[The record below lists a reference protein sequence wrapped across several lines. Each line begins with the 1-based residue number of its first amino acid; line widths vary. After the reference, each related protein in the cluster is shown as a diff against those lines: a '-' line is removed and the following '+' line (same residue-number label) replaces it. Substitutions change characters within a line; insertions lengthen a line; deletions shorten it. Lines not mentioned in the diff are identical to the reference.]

1 MDRGRSLAFRYI
13 TAIVAIAA
21 VLVIGWALAPILGHS
36 LPYITL
42 FPAIAFAAWYCGTGP
57 SIVGS
62 LLGLFVAQVLLVRPA
77 GAPLWTVQEWTGI
90 AGFVLASG
98 IIIVMGETRRR
109 ENEALKIA
117 RGELEQ
123 QVKDRT
129 AELNSANSGL
139 RDLTARLMRLQD
151 EERRRIARELHD
163 SVGQSLAAL
172 GMNLTSV
179 ESEIER
185 LTKTAATLRDSATL
199 VREMNQEIRTISHL
213 LHPPLLDEAGLASA
227 LRWYAEGF
235 AERSKIQVVLEIPK
249 DFERLNPEL
258 ETAVFRFVQECLT
271 NVHKHSQGQR
281 AKIQVVRVKDAIQV
295 AVEDDGQGISLEK
308 KKTLDLNSSPGVG
321 IRGMRERLRQ
331 LGGSIEFQSAG
342 GIGTI
347 VCANLPLAGPVP
359 VKQTG
364 PLEQAEASQQ
374 SEAERPA
381 PIQPVR
387 ADSANAA
394 DAA

>member
-1 MDRGRSLAFRYI
+1 
-13 TAIVAIAA
+13 
-21 VLVIGWALAPILGHS
+21 
-36 LPYITL
+36 
-42 FPAIAFAAWYCGTGP
+42 
-57 SIVGS
+57 
-62 LLGLFVAQVLLVRPA
+62 
-77 GAPLWTVQEWTGI
+77 EWTGI
-90 AGFVLASG
+90 AGFVLGSG

-129 AELNSANSGL
+129 AELESANSGL
-139 RDLTARLMRLQD
+139 RDLTARLMKLQD
-151 EERRRIARELHD
+151 EERRRTPRPLHD
-163 SVGQSLAAL
+163 SLVQSPGAL

-281 AKIQVVRVKDAIQV
+281 AKIQIVRVKDVIQV
-295 AVEDDGQGISLEK
+295 AVEDDGVGISPDK
-308 KKTLDLNSSPGVG
+308 KKALELSSSPGVG

-331 LGGSIEFQSAG
+331 LGGSLDFQSAG
-342 GIGTI
+342 RGTT
-347 VCANLPLAGPVP
+347 VCAILPLAASVA
-359 VKQTG
+359 VKQVG
-364 PLEQAEASQQ
+364 PLEQAEALQQ
-374 SEAERPA
+374 AEFEGPGPMQTA
-381 PIQPVR
+381 R
-387 ADSANAA
+387 ANSANAA

>member
-1 MDRGRSLAFRYI
+1 MDRSRSLAFRYI

-21 VLVIGWALAPILGHS
+21 VLTIGSALAPILGHS
-36 LPYITL
+36 FPYITL
-42 FPAIAFAAWYCGTGP
+42 FPAIAFAAWHCGTGP

-62 LLGLFVAQVLLVRPA
+62 LLGLFVAQVLFVRPA

-129 AELNSANSGL
+129 AELDSANSGL
-139 RDLTARLMRLQD
+139 RDLTARLMKLQD

-172 GMNLTSV
+172 GMNLTSI

-281 AKIQVVRVKDAIQV
+281 AKIQIVRVKDAIQV

-359 VKQTG
+359 VKQAG
-364 PLEQAEASQQ
+364 PLGQAEALQQ
-374 SEAERPA
+374 TEAERPA